1 MEFGG
6 ALILSTTPFNGRSMS
21 KSSPHPKCL
30 DRSLCSINVCPMHFL
45 FSFNLHIQYFPFERE
60 IFFLG
65 ESALDKK

>member
-1 MEFGG
+1 
-6 ALILSTTPFNGRSMS
+6 
-21 KSSPHPKCL
+21 
-30 DRSLCSINVCPMHFL
+30 MHFL